1 MIRELFIKNF
11 AIIKETHIKFED
23 GMTVLTGETG
33 AGKSIII
40 DAISQLLGQR
50 ANASLVKDNESKA
63 LIEAILDINEQVKL
77 KLDEFGIEYDDD
89 YLVVSKEILDSGKS
103 TCRIN
108 YRTIS
113 ASLLK
118 QIMPELIDIHSQF
131 DTTDLLNPKNYLSII
146 DNYHYDKIILLLN
159 EYRLKYKQYIELK
172 KQYEKLENDQDNY
185 EQIEFYQSQ
194 LNEINQFDFEN
205 ESVDD
210 LEEESRQLQN
220 FEKIQKNISN
230 FKYYASSDNGTT
242 IQFYNTIKA
251 LEPLSHLDDFEE
263 LYNILYDLYYKTE
276 DAIERVFDT
285 FNALDFDEYR
295 YNEIQEKLY
304 IVQKLKRK
312 YSPSVE
318 GIIEKKKEIEAH
330 IDFLNNR
337 EETLH
342 KLNEQ
347 IHMLHQ
353 ECLTMA
359 EQIHEIRSANAL
371 EISRLVTEEL
381 HQLYME
387 HAVFEIKVEK
397 SSLTKNGF
405 DEVMFLILTNKGQEL
420 HPIAQIASG
429 GELSRVMLSL
439 KTILL
444 NQTALTSIIFDE
456 VDTGVS
462 GKVAYA
468 MGQKMAKIAHSKQVL
483 CITHLPQVACFA
495 SHHLSVNKYI
505 QNNETLTKVTVLDDQ
520 QRIEELAKMLS
531 GDVISDVALMQAKT
545 LLEDVKN

>member
-1 MIRELFIKNF
+1 
-11 AIIKETHIKFED
+11 
-23 GMTVLTGETG
+23 
-33 AGKSIII
+33 
-40 DAISQLLGQR
+40 
-50 ANASLVKDNESKA
+50 
-63 LIEAILDINEQVKL
+63 
-77 KLDEFGIEYDDD
+77 
-89 YLVVSKEILDSGKS
+89 
-103 TCRIN
+103 
-108 YRTIS
+108 
-113 ASLLK
+113 
-118 QIMPELIDIHSQF
+118 
-131 DTTDLLNPKNYLSII
+131 
-146 DNYHYDKIILLLN
+146 
-159 EYRLKYKQYIELK
+159 
-172 KQYEKLENDQDNY
+172 
-185 EQIEFYQSQ
+185 
-194 LNEINQFDFEN
+194 
-205 ESVDD
+205 
-210 LEEESRQLQN
+210 
-220 FEKIQKNISN
+220 
-230 FKYYASSDNGTT
+230 
-242 IQFYNTIKA
+242 
-251 LEPLSHLDDFEE
+251 
-263 LYNILYDLYYKTE
+263 
-276 DAIERVFDT
+276 
-285 FNALDFDEYR
+285 
-295 YNEIQEKLY
+295 
-304 IVQKLKRK
+304 
-312 YSPSVE
+312 
-318 GIIEKKKEIEAH
+318 
-330 IDFLNNR
+330 
-337 EETLH
+337 
-342 KLNEQ
+342 
-347 IHMLHQ
+347 
-353 ECLTMA
+353 MA